1 MIWAYVVIMAMA
13 TPVTSES
20 TFIVDAP
27 NMAFKNEEDCQ
38 TYREL
43 NMLYLFQTRP
53 TPTARAVSQCVPL
66 PFNVDIEG

>member
-1 MIWAYVVIMAMA
+1 MIWAYVVIMAMT
-13 TPVTSES
+13 TPVTSET
-20 TFIVDAP
+20 TFVVNAP

-53 TPTARAVSQCVPL
+53 NPKARAVSQCISL
-66 PFNVDIEG
+66 PFNVDQGS

>member
-1 MIWAYVVIMAMA
+1 MIWAYVVIMAMN
-13 TPVTSES
+13 TPVTSET

-43 NMLYLFQTRP
+43 NMLYL
-53 TPTARAVSQCVPL
+53 
-66 PFNVDIEG
+66 